1 VLGRTVAAG
10 AVGWAAACGLV
21 YWRTFRPIPTT
32 HRDQRRLTPADFE
45 LDYEEL
51 PVRTADRLRLL
62 TWLLPGT
69 RDAVVVVSGGYR
81 GRISDV
87 LGIGAAL
94 RRAGFSVVAFAW
106 RGTPGSDRAPLT
118 LGANERGDLTAV
130 LDAVQDRLGSVPIG
144 LLGYSMG
151 GAVSISVGADDPR
164 VRAVCADSAFAD
176 PVGLLQESI
185 RRQLRLPA
193 AVLAD
198 PVIALL
204 ARRTGARLAD
214 FRPVAAV
221 GCLAPRPLL
230 LIHGDADTSVPVE
243 HAHRLHRA
251 AGDPKNLWVL
261 SGVVHV
267 GAYFADRSTYVT
279 RVVDFFDRSLGGS

>member
-1 VLGRTVAAG
+1 
-10 AVGWAAACGLV
+10 
-21 YWRTFRPIPTT
+21 
-32 HRDQRRLTPADFE
+32 
-45 LDYEEL
+45 
-51 PVRTADRLRLL
+51 
-62 TWLLPGT
+62 
-69 RDAVVVVSGGYR
+69 
-81 GRISDV
+81 
-87 LGIGAAL
+87 
-94 RRAGFSVVAFAW
+94 
-106 RGTPGSDRAPLT
+106 
-118 LGANERGDLTAV
+118 
-130 LDAVQDRLGSVPIG
+130 
-144 LLGYSMG
+144 
-151 GAVSISVGADDPR
+151 
-164 VRAVCADSAFAD
+164 
-176 PVGLLQESI
+176 
-185 RRQLRLPA
+185 
-193 AVLAD
+193 VLAD